1 VIEDRLLEQKT
12 PESFARV
19 FDTKVR
25 SALTLV
31 RHVRPESL
39 RFLALFSS
47 VAGCFGNRGQIDYA
61 AANESLNKLALY
73 LDGRWPGRIVS
84 LNWGPW
90 ETLGMAS
97 GVVRQELIDRG
108 MTPIEMAA
116 GCLAFNRELR
126 CGRKGQVEVVLGH
139 GRWAHAVVPVS
150 DEVRPLRSNPR
161 QGTEMTTGSVRAS

>member
-1 VIEDRLLEQKT
+1 
-12 PESFARV
+12 V

-25 SALTLV
+25 SALTVV

-39 RFLALFSS
+39 RFFVLFSS

-73 LDGRWPGRIVS
+73 LDRRWPGRIVS

-90 ETLGMAS
+90 ATLGMAS

-116 GCLAFNRELR
+116 GCRAFNRELQ

-139 GRWAHAVVPVS
+139 GRWAQVVVPVS
-150 DEVRPLRSNPR
+150 GEVRPIRPNSR
-161 QGTEMTTGSVRAS
+161 QGPEMTTGSVRAS